1 VLSDAIGR
9 RAVRILEHPRLA
21 IILSVLGV
29 AATLPALRAGL
40 LNDDLHHWAVLAG
53 PSQIGDELS
62 SLGIS
67 GEQSGRLSTAIS
79 EQFAPTDPKW
89 NFTALKN
96 YGALPWWTYDGLWVR
111 FWRPLSSLTHWID
124 YRLFG
129 TCPAAMHAH
138 NLVWLGAVLFLVT
151 VLYRRLMAP
160 GWMAGLAALMY
171 MIDDFSY
178 FPAMWIANRNIFLS
192 LFFGVLC
199 LLWHHRWRE
208 SRSPAAG
215 VGSVAFLIGSLL
227 SAEAGV
233 ATCAYLFAY
242 AAALDKGGW
251 VRRGLSLAPAAAATA
266 AWRMV
271 YNALGHGAGGGS
283 FYLDPTRE
291 PLRYTWAVLVRGPI
305 LIMREWSGIAADIF
319 SYLPTSATILFWP
332 LVVVFV
338 VVVWVVLLP
347 LLRASRMARF
357 WLIGMHLSILPV
369 CATMPMNRNLLF
381 VGIGACGLIALY
393 VGGYVRAEQWVP
405 KSRVRRWLAQGVC
418 VMLVLGHL
426 PFALAARIASPV
438 TTSLIVGRVKETM
451 EIDSPEGMDEQYL
464 VVVNAPNPASFFYI
478 PFLKAYEG
486 QALPRGIRVL
496 APSFGTLDVI
506 REDDRSLTV
515 RSASGNLLSCR
526 PDRMLDMDIAYL
538 FEAVSEVRGADHGLR
553 AGQKIDLPGMSVEVL
568 EVDGNGMPVA
578 ALFRFAVSLDDP
590 SLRWLHWSW
599 KKDRYLPFK
608 VPGVGE
614 RVSVRGPF

>member
-1 VLSDAIGR
+1 VLSYAMGR
-9 RAVRILEHPRLA
+9 RAVWILEHRRLA

-29 AATLPALRAGL
+29 AATLPALRSGL

-53 PSQIGDELS
+53 ASQVGDDLS
-62 SLGIS
+62 NLGIS
-67 GEQSGRLSTAIS
+67 AEESGRLSTAIS

-89 NFTALKN
+89 NFAALKN

-160 GWMAGLAALMY
+160 AWMAGLAALMY
-171 MIDDFSY
+171 VIDDFSY

-199 LLWHHRWRE
+199 VLWHHRWRE
-208 SRSPAAG
+208 SRSLAAG

-242 AAALDKGGW
+242 AVALDKGGW

-291 PLRYTWAVLVRGPI
+291 PLRYAWAVLVRGPI
-305 LIMREWSGIAADIF
+305 LIMREWSGIPADIF
-319 SYLPTSATILFWP
+319 SYLPGSTTVLFWP
-332 LVVVFV
+332 LVVAFV
-338 VVVWVVLLP
+338 VVVFVVLLP

-381 VGIGACGLIALY
+381 AGIGACGLIALY
-393 VGGYVRAEQWVP
+393 VGGYVRAEQWAP
-405 KSRVRRWLAQGVC
+405 KSRVRRWLAQSVC
-418 VMLVLGHL
+418 VMLVLAHL

-451 EIDSPEGMDEQYL
+451 EIDSPDGMDEQYL

-506 REDDRSLTV
+506 REDDRSLIV
-515 RSASGNLLSCR
+515 RSVSGNLLSCR
-526 PDRMLDMDIAYL
+526 PGRMFDMDMIYL
-538 FEAVSEVRGADHGLR
+538 FEAVSEVRGADHGLA
-553 AGQKIDLPGMSVEVL
+553 AGQKIDLPGMSAEVL
-568 EVDGNGMPVA
+568 EVDGKGMPAA

-590 SLRWLHWSW
+590 SLRWLEWNW

-608 VPGVGE
+608 VPGIGE